1 MSHPSRDL
9 SCFLTRVL
17 WTKKA
22 LTLLGVISPYP
33 KSERNLSGREVEG
46 HCKQSGVKF
55 KATGARES
63 PGEAPATKTAALY
76 PDCWVRM
83 KQTQVLSN

>member
-1 MSHPSRDL
+1 MDTESLDLAGGNFTLSQVREEPVMERSR
-9 SCFLTRVL
+9 
-17 WTKKA
+17 
-22 LTLLGVISPYP
+22 GQ
-33 KSERNLSGREVEG
+33 
-46 HCKQSGVKF
+46 CKQSGVKF

-63 PGEAPATKTAALY
+63 PGEAPATKPAALY